1 MSESTLQTV
10 RLSRG
15 AHASPARG
23 ACVMELASMLAGERF
38 TDRPGSVCPVIGGF
52 LRSYNDLLPPAEL
65 QQLYPIAARVVG
77 SASARRVR
85 RRRARRLR
93 EWAKAT
99 DPAGA
104 AHLVT
109 RLESRERIVVAA
121 ARAAVRMDAEPRR
134 STVAELVDEL
144 VAMRDAPRVV
154 TGTPALAEAGP
165 GHGHTAPCEAE
176 PQYGDAVRS

>member
-1 MSESTLQTV
+1 MSESTVQTV

-38 TDRPGSVCPVIGGF
+38 NDHPRSVCPVIGGF

-77 SASARRVR
+77 SASAQGVR

-93 EWAKAT
+93 EWARAT

-104 AHLVT
+104 AHLIT
-109 RLESRERIVVAA
+109 RFESRERIVVAA
-121 ARAAVRMDAEPRR
+121 ARAAVCMDPELRR
-134 STVAELVDEL
+134 STVAELVGEL
-144 VAMRDAPRVV
+144 VAMRDIPRVA
-154 TGTPALAEAGP
+154 TGTPALAEAAP
-165 GHGHTAPCEAE
+165 GRGHTAPCEVE
-176 PQYGDAVRS
+176 PQHGDAVRS